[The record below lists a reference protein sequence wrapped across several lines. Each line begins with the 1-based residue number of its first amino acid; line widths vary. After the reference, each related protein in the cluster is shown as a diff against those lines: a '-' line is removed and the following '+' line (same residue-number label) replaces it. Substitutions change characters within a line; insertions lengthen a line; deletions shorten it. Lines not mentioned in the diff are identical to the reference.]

1 MIEKKTKNSINT
13 ENSNNNINNLLKSQS
28 IKNPIFVSVS
38 EAAKIGGVQNK
49 TVRRAIKSNLVLYK
63 IIGNR
68 YLINLKSLII
78 YLHTKTKLKNKL
90 YNFGIGQYIEK
101 WKE

>member
-1 MIEKKTKNSINT
+1 MAKKKIKKLINT
-13 ENSNNNINNLLKSQS
+13 EDSNNNNLLSQS
-28 IKNPIFVSVS
+28 VKNPIFVSVS
-38 EAAKIGGVQNK
+38 EAAKIGGIQNK
-49 TVRRAIKSNLVLYK
+49 TVRRAIKSNLVSYK

-90 YNFGIGQYIEK
+90 YNLGIGQYIEK
-101 WKE
+101 WGE